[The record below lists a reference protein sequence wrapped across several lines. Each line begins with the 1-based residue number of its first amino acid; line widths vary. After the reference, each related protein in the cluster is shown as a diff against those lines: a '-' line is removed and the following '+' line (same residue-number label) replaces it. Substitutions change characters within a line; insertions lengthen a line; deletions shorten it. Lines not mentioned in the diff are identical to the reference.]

1 MHMKRINL
9 VIMTAVITFST
20 LVFAFFVLF
29 GGADM
34 RAAQKREPV
43 ELYAAC
49 LTESVM
55 FAVIGE
61 YIFGKQ

>member
-1 MHMKRINL
+1 MKRINL
-9 VIMTAVITFST
+9 VIMTAVIAFST
-20 LVFAFFVLF
+20 LVFAAFALF
-29 GGADM
+29 GGIADM
-34 RAAQKREPV
+34 SSAQKHETV

-61 YIFGKQ
+61 YIFGRE